1 MCVSDSVTATN
12 SSCIIYDASG
22 MICDVSGERV
32 TSERLLVVLGE
43 APFVGLGYVQDVYR
57 YIYGCELMPC
67 TALPRKR
74 IAMLASVVALEHW
87 APQLDEEDPAAVA
100 NLNILHRRDLE
111 IGALRQSFLEE
122 LGLAEDQNAVVLGPR
137 LCFVVVRMCQIPAD
151 LLTGPMLS
159 SMFLEV
165 TGLDLH
171 SLNVVMRHG
180 VQPMEPS
187 DFCEMVKTWIN
198 KLGRLLTKHNGME
211 QSLVEVRE
219 CNSFYEGQCS
229 SGDTEGLV
237 AKRMLMSNRF
247 QSLLFLGLQEAKVE
261 AVIKRLIYV
270 SSKRISS
277 RTKECLEQ
285 LSTSLQIQPDS

>member
-1 MCVSDSVTATN
+1 
-12 SSCIIYDASG
+12 
-22 MICDVSGERV
+22 
-32 TSERLLVVLGE
+32 
-43 APFVGLGYVQDVYR
+43 
-57 YIYGCELMPC
+57 
-67 TALPRKR
+67 
-74 IAMLASVVALEHW
+74 
-87 APQLDEEDPAAVA
+87 
-100 NLNILHRRDLE
+100 
-111 IGALRQSFLEE
+111 
-122 LGLAEDQNAVVLGPR
+122 
-137 LCFVVVRMCQIPAD
+137 MCQIPAD

-165 TGLDLH
+165 IGLDLH
-171 SLNVVMRHG
+171 SLNVVTRHG

-187 DFCEMVKTWIN
+187 DLCEMVKTWIK

-219 CNSFYEGQCS
+219 CNSLYEGQCS

-237 AKRMLMSNRF
+237 AKRILMSNRF
-247 QSLLFLGLQEAKVE
+247 QSLLFLGLQEAKME

-285 LSTSLQIQPDS
+285 LSTSLQIQPGS